1 MMYMLLS
8 LGKILPL
15 TRTLVILDD
24 LVVDLIYRDL
34 HHDVIFYLCSFCL
47 EICQRASIKSLNT
60 GQEAFDDH
68 FIDGGKDL

>member
-1 MMYMLLS
+1 
-8 LGKILPL
+8 
-15 TRTLVILDD
+15 
-24 LVVDLIYRDL
+24 VDLIYRDL

-60 GQEAFDDH
+60 GQEALDDH